1 MNKHVHTTIIITQ
14 HKGDIIWQNF
24 FTWYDSE
31 QIDEKPNC
39 CLKRGHAVLK
49 NCSPPGRPRSCW
61 LCKKSRGRFQL
72 VMLHFLTAV
81 WMRFVPMM
89 AVVGGLSMKGEITIL
104 AGQVFFVV
112 SSWSNCRV
120 LSFSEKFVCLYSITQ
135 MLHVWNIYQHL
146 P

>member
-31 QIDEKPNC
+31 QTDEKPNC

-61 LCKKSRGRFQL
+61 LCKKQSRSFSAGDAAFFNRRLDAVCAHDGSGGR
-72 VMLHFLTAV
+72 
-81 WMRFVPMM
+81 
-89 AVVGGLSMKGEITIL
+89 VVHEGRDYY
-104 AGQVFFVV
+104 
-112 SSWSNCRV
+112 SSWTGFLRR
-120 LSFSEKFVCLYSITQ
+120 LILE
-135 MLHVWNIYQHL
+135 
-146 P
+146 

>member
-1 MNKHVHTTIIITQ
+1 
-14 HKGDIIWQNF
+14 
-24 FTWYDSE
+24 
-31 QIDEKPNC
+31 
-39 CLKRGHAVLK
+39 
-49 NCSPPGRPRSCW
+49 
-61 LCKKSRGRFQL
+61 
-72 VMLHFLTAV
+72 MLHFLTAV